1 MLGSGSAG
9 NSALVATDH
18 CKILVDGGLPP
29 QSVTRT
35 FAVTPLATQRFQ
47 GVSLRRRGHSRR
59 YQAPR
64 ARQTRAVRRVD
75 ENIVVEIPDR
85 CLAGAGSVE
94 HIVRVAIAVKV
105 GCRHQRPAGWKCW
118 AVHGADIN
126 VVVKIPDRGLPGVHV
141 VEHIVRVAVAVKVSY
156 SYQCPASPKC
166 WAEHGADINVV
177 VKIPDRC
184 SIVTSLEQGIIRMA
198 VLTKICRTPQA
209 PARSKSRAVQ
219 GVDENVVIEV
229 PYRCLPGAGIT
240 EHIIRVAIAIEVAYG
255 SPAPQADFHKCG
267 LTISDS
273 EVPCLRRKRGIRD
286 CIGVRTRCQHR
297 IVRAV
302 SKRCTISH
310 AV

>member
-47 GVSLRRRGHSRR
+47 GVSLRRRGHSRC

-75 ENIVVEIPDR
+75 ENIVV
-85 CLAGAGSVE
+85 
-94 HIVRVAIAVKV
+94 
-105 GCRHQRPAGWKCW
+105 
-118 AVHGADIN
+118 
-126 VVVKIPDRGLPGVHV
+126 
-141 VEHIVRVAVAVKVSY
+141 
-156 SYQCPASPKC
+156 
-166 WAEHGADINVV
+166 
-177 VKIPDRC
+177 KIPDRC
-184 SIVTSLEQGIIRMA
+184 SIVTSLEQSIIRMA

-209 PARSKSRAVQ
+209 PARSKIRAVQ
-219 GVDENVVIEV
+219 GVDKNVVIEV

-240 EHIIRVAIAIEVAYG
+240 EHIIRVTIAIEVAYG

>member
-75 ENIVVEIPDR
+75 ENIVVEIPDG
-85 CLAGAGSVE
+85 CLAG
-94 HIVRVAIAVKV
+94 
-105 GCRHQRPAGWKCW
+105 
-118 AVHGADIN
+118 VHF
-126 VVVKIPDRGLPGVHV
+126 

-156 SYQCPASPKC
+156 SYQCPASRKC
-166 WAEHGADINVV
+166 RAVRGADINVV

-184 SIVTSLEQGIIRMA
+184 LA
-198 VLTKICRTPQA
+198 
-209 PARSKSRAVQ
+209 
-219 GVDENVVIEV
+219 
-229 PYRCLPGAGIT
+229 
-240 EHIIRVAIAIEVAYG
+240 
-255 SPAPQADFHKCG
+255 
-267 LTISDS
+267 
-273 EVPCLRRKRGIRD
+273 
-286 CIGVRTRCQHR
+286 
-297 IVRAV
+297 
-302 SKRCTISH
+302 
-310 AV
+310 